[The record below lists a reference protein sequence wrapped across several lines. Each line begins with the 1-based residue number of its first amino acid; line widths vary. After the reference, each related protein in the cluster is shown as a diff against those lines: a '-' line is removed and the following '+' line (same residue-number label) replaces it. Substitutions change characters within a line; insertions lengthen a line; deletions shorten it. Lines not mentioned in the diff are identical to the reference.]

1 MSGSGDGP
9 FDAEPVRRRPR
20 ELDSFGYPKPVSRG
34 RNTGRA
40 YRGGRNRPGGGQA
53 PRRASRGWQPGTIV
67 AAYLVEGEKVHLDE
81 SRSVRGFLF
90 SQALWTALALIVAG
104 LLVAVG
110 EPLLTAL
117 AAIGLG
123 AFAAYV
129 AVLALQAW
137 FTRFVITDLRLLRV
151 SGVLNRQA
159 EFIPWVKVTDVSRS
173 ETLIQ
178 YWARTATIRVESANE
193 RSGFRVIDDVD
204 DPDTFYDM
212 LVRMIDL
219 KQGRVADRLTSD

>member
-9 FDAEPVRRRPR
+9 FDAEPVRRAPR
-20 ELDSFGYPKPVSRG
+20 EFDSFGFPRPASRARGTG
-34 RNTGRA
+34 RN

-53 PRRASRGWQPGTIV
+53 ERRASRGWRPDTIV
-67 AAYLVEGEKVHLDE
+67 AAYLVAGENVRLDE
-81 SRSVRGFLF
+81 SRSVRGFLIN
-90 SQALWTALALIVAG
+90 QLLWAVLAVGVAG
-104 LLVAVG
+104 VLVAVG
-110 EPLLTAL
+110 EPVLVAL
-117 AAIGLG
+117 ALLGLAG
-123 AFAAYV
+123 YTAYV
-129 AVLALQAW
+129 AVQAVQAW
-137 FTRFVITDLRLLRV
+137 FTRYVITDLRLLRV

-173 ETLIQ
+173 ETLFQ
-178 YWARTATIRVESANE
+178 WAARTATIRVESANE

-219 KQGRVADRLTSD
+219 KQGRVANSIGND